1 MAECG
6 DGSEGL
12 DFGEFEKNWASL
24 VALENEP
31 LRSEL
36 FSSETGKGGEF
47 IEGATLAVV
56 FGERRRIAGG
66 EGDGVLWMVVIIEG
80 EIPPVRGSDDE
91 CATFISCSIVR
102 RDVAT
107 RGPFEYQ
114 VEVFEKGLAVEKH
127 VALFILKALVDWSRV
142 SGCDQL

>member
-31 LRSEL
+31 LRSEP
-36 FSSETGKGGEF
+36 FSSDTGKWGEF
-47 IEGATLAVV
+47 VEGGTLAVV

-66 EGDGVLWMVVIIEG
+66 EGDGVLQMVVIIEG
-80 EIPPVRGSDDE
+80 DGPPVRGSDVE
-91 CATFISCSIVR
+91 CTTSISRSIVR

-107 RGPFEYQ
+107 RGPFRYQ
-114 VEVFEKGLAVEKH
+114 VEVFEMGRAEERH
-127 VALFILKALVDWSRV
+127 VALFVLGALVDWSRIAK
-142 SGCDQL
+142 CDQL